1 MANEPKLI
9 KILVLTTNQILIS
22 QIEEVGADI
31 GEPDCKLVD
40 PYVVTKEGMLE
51 PWLLNVTREDTF
63 MMSSDKILT
72 LTDPTPTL
80 LEKYEDLTDG
90 MKFYTNVQMI
100 GNQFLVRGVENGK
113 RYEHRDEFYPTLVCE
128 IEEGRPSTRH

>member
-1 MANEPKLI
+1 MDKLI

-40 PYVVTKEGMLE
+40 PFLITKDGTLE

-72 LTDPTPTL
+72 LTDPMPTL
-80 LEKYEDLTDG
+80 LEKYEDLTKG
-90 MKFYTNVQMI
+90 
-100 GNQFLVRGVENGK
+100 
-113 RYEHRDEFYPTLVCE
+113 
-128 IEEGRPSTRH
+128 